1 MKFRD
6 AIAIVAPSKL
16 AWYDAQ
22 DKDNKFQD
30 EANNLLEEMPR
41 AGSPQDRGSADRYYY
56 RRYSPHYY
64 EYPFGEG
71 ESPRIEEDRMTPE
84 QIALYKKGWD
94 NEDER
99 KEFELQE
106 FIVEDEEDEP
116 QAKDD
121 IAMSLID

>member
-1 MKFRD
+1 MEFRD

-22 DKDNKFQD
+22 DKDTKFQD

-64 EYPFGEG
+64 EYPFGKG

-99 KEFELQE
+99 KEFELEE
-106 FIVEDEEDEP
+106 FIVEDEEDE
-116 QAKDD
+116 
-121 IAMSLID
+121 

>member
-16 AWYDAQ
+16 EWYDAQ
-22 DKDNKFQD
+22 DKDTKFQD
-30 EANNLLEEMPR
+30 EANDLLEEMPR
-41 AGSPQDRGSADRYYY
+41 AGSPEDRGSADRYYY

-64 EYPFGEG
+64 EYPFGKG

-99 KEFELQE
+99 KEFDYEE
-106 FIVEDEEDEP
+106 FIVEDEEEEYE
-116 QAKDD
+116 
-121 IAMSLID
+121 